1 MAPISGHKM
10 VTFNIIDTSGEHK
23 EFERIITLEISKYNF
38 DNGVHVKMRAAL
50 KETNWDQDLG
60 DVQNT
65 EKVNENFTRTLTD
78 DAKKAKIALYRQR
91 RTIELE
97 DRIIKCNSK
106 WMAHEAQM
114 QKQFIWTKDK
124 QLKEEKIELNWEIK
138 TLYQEKRQSEE
149 KKVIKED
156 KNNLKA
162 FHKYANKCRKY
173 TSKIVLFKVGSK

>member
-1 MAPISGHKM
+1 
-10 VTFNIIDTSGEHK
+10 
-23 EFERIITLEISKYNF
+23 
-38 DNGVHVKMRAAL
+38 MRAVL

-60 DVQNT
+60 DVQNI

-106 WMAHEAQM
+106 WMVHEAQM

-138 TLYQEKRQSEE
+138 TLYQEKRQ
-149 KKVIKED
+149 
-156 KNNLKA
+156 
-162 FHKYANKCRKY
+162 YQGNKRR
-173 TSKIVLFKVGSK
+173 